1 MNHLTQEDLILIYY
15 GEPEAAVH
23 EAHLAQCAEC
33 QSELGRLAATLDT
46 VTPYEVPDPGA
57 DYEARVWDRLR
68 WRLRGEKRR
77 ARLTPA
83 IVKWTAVAAVAGMG
97 FCTGM
102 VWRRTP
108 QQEQQQVARV
118 ATPASSTTTS
128 PTTTAPH
135 ATSQQN
141 APFATASNNPNRAND
156 ATGGGKERILLVVV
170 GDHFDQ
176 SERVLVELT
185 NLTPGE
191 GTVDI
196 SNEREHAEAL
206 LASNRLYR
214 RTATDRGEENVATL
228 LGELEPVL
236 LQIAHAPDDLSP
248 NELRRIQKRVAA
260 KGLVFKLRVVRAGV
274 RTQERMPIQQP
285 SV

>member
-1 MNHLTQEDLILIYY
+1 MNHLTQEDLILSYY
-15 GEPEAAVH
+15 GEPEAAAL
-23 EAHLAQCAEC
+23 EAHLAQCADC
-33 QSELGRLAATLDT
+33 QSELGRLAATLDE
-46 VTPYEVPDPGA
+46 VTPYDAPDPGA
-57 DYEARVWDRLR
+57 DYESRVWERLR

-77 ARLTPA
+77 ARLAPT
-83 IVKWTAVAAVAGMG
+83 IVKWTAVAAVAGLG

-102 VWRRTP
+102 VWKQRTP
-108 QQEQQQVARV
+108 QQMAHVNAPATTTQTTTTRTT
-118 ATPASSTTTS
+118 TPATV
-128 PTTTAPH
+128 
-135 ATSQQN
+135 QQIV
-141 APFATASNNPNRAND
+141 PVATASNNGNNNPA
-156 ATGGGKERILLVVV
+156 GGGKERILLVVV

-191 GTVDI
+191 GTTDI
-196 SNEREHAEAL
+196 SNERERAEAL

-228 LGELEPVL
+228 LDELEPVL
-236 LQIAHAPDDLSP
+236 LQIAHAPDDLSA

-274 RTQERMPIQQP
+274 RTQEPISIQP